1 MYLGG
6 IMNIENKNPLIYLIS
21 GKARHG
27 KDTTAAMI
35 KTFYEQKGQKV
46 INLQYSTYIKEYA
59 KKISN
64 WDGSEETKPR
74 ELLQKLGTE
83 VIRQN
88 IDPLF
93 FVDAIIKDIKVYS
106 YFFDVI
112 VVSDI
117 RTPEEIDYPKNNF
130 KNAFSINVRRIN
142 FENGLSEEQKQHYTE
157 IALDNY
163 DKFDYIIMNDG
174 SVEELNEKVNKI
186 LEEIKHES

>member
-1 MYLGG
+1 M
-6 IMNIENKNPLIYLIS
+6 EVKDKKPLIYLIS

-35 KTFYEQKGQKV
+35 KNYYETKGKKV
-46 INLQYSTYIKEYA
+46 INLQYSSYIKEYA

-64 WDGSEETKPR
+64 WDGSEEAKPR
-74 ELLQKLGTE
+74 ELLQQLGTNI
-83 VIRQN
+83 IRQK

-106 YFFDVI
+106 FFFDVI
-112 VVSDI
+112 IVSDV

-130 KNAFSINVRRIN
+130 DNVIALNIRRVN
-142 FENGLSEEQKQHYTE
+142 FDNGLTDEQKKHYTE

-163 DKFDYIIMNDG
+163 ENFDYIVINDG
-174 SVEELNEKVNKI
+174 TIEDLNQKIDKI
-186 LEEIKHES
+186 LEGIEHES

>member
-1 MYLGG
+1 ME
-6 IMNIENKNPLIYLIS
+6 IENRNPLIYLIS

-35 KTFYEQKGQKV
+35 KKYYEEKDKKV
-46 INLQYSTYIKEYA
+46 INLQYSSYIKEYA

-74 ELLQKLGTE
+74 ELLQQLGTE
-83 VIRQN
+83 IIRTK
-88 IDPLF
+88 IDSLF
-93 FVDAIIKDIKVYS
+93 FVDAIIKDMKVYS

-117 RTPEEIDYPKNNF
+117 RTPEEIDYPKNSF
-130 KNAFSINVRRIN
+130 KNAFSINVRRTN
-142 FENGLSEEQKQHYTE
+142 FDNGLTEEQKKHYTE

-174 SVEELNEKVNKI
+174 NMEELNEKVRNI
-186 LEEIKHES
+186 LEGITHES

>member
-1 MYLGG
+1 ME
-6 IMNIENKNPLIYLIS
+6 IENRNPLIYLIS

-35 KTFYEQKGQKV
+35 KKYYEEKDKKV
-46 INLQYSTYIKEYA
+46 INLQYSSYIKEYA

-74 ELLQKLGTE
+74 ELLQQLGTE
-83 VIRQN
+83 IIRTK
-88 IDPLF
+88 IDSLF
-93 FVDAIIKDIKVYS
+93 FVDAIIKDMKVYS

-117 RTPEEIDYPKNNF
+117 RTPEEIDYPKNSF
-130 KNAFSINVRRIN
+130 KNAFSINVRRTN
-142 FENGLSEEQKQHYTE
+142 FDNGLTEEQKKHYTE

-174 SVEELNEKVNKI
+174 NMEELNEKIRNI
-186 LEEIKHES
+186 LEGITHES

>member
-1 MYLGG
+1 MK
-6 IMNIENKNPLIYLIS
+6 IENKNPLICLIS

-27 KDTTAAMI
+27 KDTTAAI
-35 KTFYEQKGQKV
+35 VKDYYLEKGKKV
-46 INLQYSTYIKEYA
+46 INLQYSSYIKEYA

-64 WDGSEETKPR
+64 WDGRDETKPR
-74 ELLQKLGTE
+74 ELLQQLGTTI
-83 VIRQN
+83 IRQK

-112 VVSDI
+112 IISDV
-117 RTPEEIDYPKNNF
+117 RAPEEIDYPKNCF
-130 KNAFSINVRRIN
+130 KNVISFNIRRTN
-142 FENGLSEEQKQHYTE
+142 FEDGLTEEQRNHYTE

-174 SVEELNEKVNKI
+174 SIEQLNNKVEKI
-186 LEEIKHES
+186 LEGISHES